1 MMVQLTTQ
9 QAFERLLFRD
19 ADGRYCARFADY
31 RLQSVFQPLFYRSG
45 SIFGYEALLRVY
57 DPQGR
62 QLRPDLFF
70 HSLDTDDQIDADRL
84 SRVLH
89 FRNFAQARVAG
100 CLNLNLIP
108 NTLLHDKG
116 YGNNFGLMTRRC
128 GELGLETSQVI
139 LEVLEYEIEQSP
151 LQLAGSLREAK
162 AAGFGVALDDFGAV
176 SSSQGRVKALCPDII
191 KIDRSLL
198 LDYMQGDNGR
208 LQRVL
213 EQGWQIGSRMLIEG
227 VETAEQ
233 LAAMQALGLELYQG
247 FYLGMPAELRVEELV

>member
-1 MMVQLTTQ
+1 MVQLTTQ

-57 DPQGR
+57 DQQGR
-62 QLRPDLFF
+62 ALRPDLFF

-108 NTLLHDKG
+108 NTLLLHDKG
-116 YGNNFGLMTRRC
+116 YGNNFELMTRRC

-208 LQRVL
+208 LQQVL
-213 EQGWQIGSRMLIEG
+213 AQGWQIGSRMLIEG

-233 LAAMQALGLELYQG
+233 LAAMQGLGLELYQG
-247 FYLGMPAELRVEELV
+247 FHLGMPAELRVEELV

>member
-1 MMVQLTTQ
+1 MVQLTTQ

-57 DPQGR
+57 DQQGR
-62 QLRPDLFF
+62 E
-70 HSLDTDDQIDADRL
+70 
-84 SRVLH
+84 
-89 FRNFAQARVAG
+89 ARVAG

-116 YGNNFGLMTRRC
+116 YGNNFELMTRRC

-198 LDYMQGDNGR
+198 LDYMQGDSGR

-213 EQGWQIGSRMLIEG
+213 EHGWQIGSRMLIEG

-233 LAAMQALGLELYQG
+233 LAAMQGLGLELYQG
-247 FYLGMPAELRVEELV
+247 FHLGMPAELRVEELV